1 MTELSIVIPCF
12 NEDENIE
19 PLFKKIN
26 DLLNLDN
33 QIEIIIV
40 DNGSTDKTNK
50 NIISSSLFI
59 QKKII
64 LKKLNTNIGYGHGIM
79 SGVKIANG
87 KYIGWCHADLQTEP
101 SDVYAAYLN
110 NKKKLEMGNYVIKGL
125 RRNRNLFDEI
135 FTFGMSLIASIIF
148 LSRIND
154 INAQPKLFPKSFLK
168 NLANHPD
175 DFSLDLFFLV
185 TAINNKYKIINHE
198 VIMNKRIHGYAKGGG
213 SFVGKIKLIKRTL
226 LYIIELRKKLWN
238 L

>member
-1 MTELSIVIPCF
+1 
-12 NEDENIE
+12 
-19 PLFKKIN
+19 
-26 DLLNLDN
+26 
-33 QIEIIIV
+33 
-40 DNGSTDKTNK
+40 
-50 NIISSSLFI
+50 
-59 QKKII
+59 
-64 LKKLNTNIGYGHGIM
+64 M
-79 SGVKIANG
+79 SGVKKASGQIIA
-87 KYIGWCHADLQTEP
+87 WTHADLQTDP
-101 SDVYAAYLN
+101 KDVINAYELFLSTKQN
-110 NKKKLEMGNYVIKGL
+110 HKFVLKGK
-125 RRNRNLFDEI
+125 RKRRNLFDNL
-135 FTFGMSLIASIIF
+135 FTCFMSIISSLAF
-148 LSRIND
+148 NVKLSD